1 MLPWEKGSLKKAL
14 YSPDIAWRQLE
25 SLKEDGTYY
34 DKRLFGAAALAAAAV
49 TGGGGCE
56 CHHQKKSDGGDGVGG
71 GVGGAPVHQTQLRL
85 NALPTHT
92 TYAQCD
98 HPPLPATFV
107 RQNGRVTEWVQN
119 KWSGTHQY
127 TTNFLNYYFFQFF
140 ESYENDKKKKNMW
153 VQKLVQEIVEK
164 ICNEVQKPETQNVFQ
179 IHVLD
184 PIIQYALGRLYPYI
198 LATSIVFFLTFILA
212 IAILYLLLTH
222 RG

>member
-1 MLPWEKGSLKKAL
+1 
-14 YSPDIAWRQLE
+14 
-25 SLKEDGTYY
+25 
-34 DKRLFGAAALAAAAV
+34 
-49 TGGGGCE
+49 
-56 CHHQKKSDGGDGVGG
+56 
-71 GVGGAPVHQTQLRL
+71 
-85 NALPTHT
+85 
-92 TYAQCD
+92 
-98 HPPLPATFV
+98 
-107 RQNGRVTEWVQN
+107 
-119 KWSGTHQY
+119 
-127 TTNFLNYYFFQFF
+127 
-140 ESYENDKKKKNMW
+140 MW